1 MKLVICELGKMK
13 KHMKELGGEVIG
25 FNTISVAGE
34 PVRFMTPDFLKSK
47 IKGLTFHSV
56 EYRDNVLRKIPKETI
71 GEISK
76 KVAINVTPNKVFQR
90 QGQGMCRLW

>member
-1 MKLVICELGKMK
+1 MKLIICSLSKMK
-13 KHMKELGGEVIG
+13 HHMNQVGGEITG
-25 FNTISVAGE
+25 MNTVSVAGE
-34 PVRFMTPDFLKSK
+34 TVRFMTVDFLKSK

-76 KVAINVTPNKVFQR
+76 KVAINVTPNKIFQR
-90 QGQGMCRLW
+90 QGQGMF

>member
-1 MKLVICELGKMK
+1 MKIVICSVSKMK
-13 KHMKELGGEVIG
+13 KHMNELGGNVTG
-25 FNTISVAGE
+25 FNTINVAGE
-34 PVRFMTPDFLKSK
+34 TVRFMTVDFLKSK

-90 QGQGMCRLW
+90 QGEGMCRLQ